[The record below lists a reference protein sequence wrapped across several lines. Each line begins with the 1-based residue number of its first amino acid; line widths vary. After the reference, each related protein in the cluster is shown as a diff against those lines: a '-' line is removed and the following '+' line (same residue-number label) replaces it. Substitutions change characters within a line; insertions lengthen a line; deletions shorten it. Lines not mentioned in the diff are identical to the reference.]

1 MSIKDPL
8 PEERKNLNFVQF
20 DRRAMRQHREL
31 IRKSPLAAEILSFLI
46 ESMDRTNA
54 IICSYKVLQEITGYK
69 RSSIANAIKILKDD
83 LWIQFIKIGTANAY
97 VVNSAAFWTTH
108 ANGKNYSYFHASV
121 IATASEQE
129 QTLQQLQNIK
139 LQRIPIF
146 DLKFDT
152 EITNEKTNLA
162 VED

>member
-1 MSIKDPL
+1 MTIKDPL
-8 PEERKNLNFVQF
+8 PEDRKNLNFVQF

-97 VVNSAAFWTTH
+97 VINSAAFWTTH
-108 ANGKNYSYFHASV
+108 ANGKNYSQFHESV
-121 IATASEQE
+121 IAAASEQE
-129 QTLQQLQNIK
+129 QTLQQLQGVK
-139 LQRIPIF
+139 LQRVPIF
-146 DLKFDT
+146 NLKSDKDIEVT
-152 EITNEKTNLA
+152 GEKFVIEN
-162 VED
+162 